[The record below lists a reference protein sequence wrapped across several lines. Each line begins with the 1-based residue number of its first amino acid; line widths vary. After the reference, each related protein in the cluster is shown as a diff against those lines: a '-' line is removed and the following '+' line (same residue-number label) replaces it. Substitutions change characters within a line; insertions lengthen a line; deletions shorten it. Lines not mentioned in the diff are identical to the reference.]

1 MTTHPQHHIGK
12 TGAQKERLKEAQS
25 INRSLSALSNVIS
38 TLATA
43 TDKTHVPYRSNL
55 LTRVMQDSLGG
66 NAKTLMF
73 VNVAPTDAN
82 LDESQ
87 NSLVYAT
94 RVRTI
99 KVSRYPP
106 P

>member
-1 MTTHPQHHIGK
+1 MPHCRNHK
-12 TGAQKERLKEAQS
+12 
-25 INRSLSALSNVIS
+25 
-38 TLATA
+38 
-43 TDKTHVPYRSNL
+43 
-55 LTRVMQDSLGG
+55 LTMLMSDSLGG

-99 KVSRYPP
+99 KNNVLRDEANKDVLRCVDAICTYTAL
-106 P
+106 